1 MMHNARQNSASSF
14 FMEIF
19 MIAAWLIWKQRND
32 YIFNRGQPTINSWK
46 FSFLQEAA
54 LQTFRLQPDKKLLF
68 KAQLDLYR

>member
-1 MMHNARQNSASSF
+1 MMHDARQNSVNSF
-14 FMEIF
+14 MKIF

-46 FSFLQEAA
+46 FGFLQEAA
-54 LQTFRLQPDKKLLF
+54 LQGSRLQPNKKLLF

>member
-1 MMHNARQNSASSF
+1 MMHDARQNSVNSF
-14 FMEIF
+14 MKIF

-46 FSFLQEAA
+46 FGFLQEAA
-54 LQTFRLQPDKKLLF
+54 LQCSRLQPNKKLLF